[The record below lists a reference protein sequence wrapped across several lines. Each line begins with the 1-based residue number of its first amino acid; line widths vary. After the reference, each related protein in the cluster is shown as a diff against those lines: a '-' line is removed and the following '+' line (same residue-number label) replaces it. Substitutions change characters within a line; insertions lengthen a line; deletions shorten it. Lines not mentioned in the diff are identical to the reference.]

1 MVVQIL
7 PEMFCCIAVTW
18 RQTRHAARELSDMHG
33 PETSPPSPWIVRHLP
48 RASAGETLLDLAA
61 GRGRHARL
69 GLALGYSVT
78 AVDIDIEPLADLAGQ
93 AGVSVLQADL
103 EGGDWPL
110 ADRRFDRVVVTNYL
124 WRPLFP
130 ALVRCVAPG
139 GLLLYET
146 FARGNEVLGRP
157 RNPDFLLRRNEL
169 IDHVRPELDVVAFED
184 VSEAEPTPAV
194 RQRIVARRRG
204 PVDAN
209 QPG

>member
-1 MVVQIL
+1 
-7 PEMFCCIAVTW
+7 
-18 RQTRHAARELSDMHG
+18 MHG
-33 PETSPPSPWIVRHLP
+33 PETSPPSPWIVSHLP
-48 RASAGETLLDLAA
+48 RASVGETLLDLAA
-61 GRGRHARL
+61 GRGRHVRL
-69 GLALGYSVT
+69 ALALGYRVT

-93 AGVSVLQADL
+93 TGVSVLQADL
-103 EGGDWPL
+103 EGEDWPL
-110 ADRRFDRVVVTNYL
+110 SDRNFDRVVVTNYL

-130 ALVRCVAPG
+130 ALIRCVAPG

-146 FARGNEVLGRP
+146 FALGNEVLGRP

-169 IDHVRPELDVVAFED
+169 IEHVRPELDVAAFED
-184 VSEAEPTPAV
+184 VSEGSLSGTGPPAAV

>member
-1 MVVQIL
+1 
-7 PEMFCCIAVTW
+7 
-18 RQTRHAARELSDMHG
+18 MHG
-33 PETSPPSPWIVRHLP
+33 SGTLPPSPWIVRHLP

-69 GLALGYSVT
+69 ALTLGYSVT
-78 AVDIDIEPLADLAGQ
+78 AVDIDTEPLADLVRE

-103 EGGDWPL
+103 EGADWPL
-110 ADRRFDRVVVTNYL
+110 PGRTFDRVVVTNYL

-130 ALVRCVAPG
+130 ALIRSVAPG

-146 FARGNEVLGRP
+146 FALGNEVLGRP

-169 IDHVRPELDVVAFED
+169 IEQVRPGLDVVAFED
-184 VSEAEPTPAV
+184 VSETGPPAAV

-204 PVDAN
+204 AVDAN
-209 QPG
+209 RPG